1 MGPVLLLAIIAIVAS
16 LAWRGAR
23 TERRRAVKALK
34 DAEAALDKRPGGS
47 VTLERDPATGVYRA
61 PRERRS

>member
-1 MGPVLLLAIIAIVAS
+1 MGPVLVLAIIAIVAG

-23 TERRRAVKALK
+23 TERRRAVNALK
-34 DAEAALDKRPGGS
+34 DAKAALDKRPGGS